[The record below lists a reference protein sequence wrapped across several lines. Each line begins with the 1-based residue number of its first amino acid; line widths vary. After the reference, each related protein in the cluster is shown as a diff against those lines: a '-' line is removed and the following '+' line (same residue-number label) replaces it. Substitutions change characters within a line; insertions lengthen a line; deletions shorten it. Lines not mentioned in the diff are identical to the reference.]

1 MAGRD
6 VVRKEFAVML
16 GRDITVLRAG
26 GTLTLVT
33 LLATI
38 AGGILMYFAD
48 HQTFPTVWRGLWWAV
63 QTVTTVGYGDVVP
76 RTIFGRLVATFVMLS
91 GIAFI
96 SVFTAIVTATFIE
109 SARRRLAPKADDPT
123 EAKLDEISTRL
134 AALEAA
140 VKSRPD

>member
-6 VVRKEFAVML
+6 VVRKGFAFML
-16 GRDITVLRAG
+16 GRDVTVLRAG

-33 LLATI
+33 FLATI
-38 AGGILMYFAD
+38 VAGILMRFAD
-48 HQTFPTVWRGLWWAV
+48 HQTFPTVWRGLWWAA

-76 RTIFGRLVATFVMLS
+76 GTVFGRLVATFVMLS

-96 SVFTAIVTATFIE
+96 SVFTAIVTASFIE
-109 SARRRLAPKADDPT
+109 NARRRLAPQADDPT
-123 EAKLDEISTRL
+123 EGKLDEISTRL